1 VIFELLSTEHE
12 QLVFLSK
19 NKIVTSRYG
28 PTIAG
33 STKSITMLPGLESSI
48 PFGNSEDIPLLSKQK
63 VNKFRRIMGGIG

>member
-1 VIFELLSTEHE
+1 MIFELLSTEYE

-33 STKSITMLPGLESSI
+33 STKRITVFPGLEVAI
-48 PFGNSEDIPLLSKQK
+48 PFGKSEDIPSCLSK
-63 VNKFRRIMGGIG
+63 RLTSSAE